1 MRYWLRL
8 RWQRLCREGAHFIKS
23 ETKNI
28 ELNVTFVK
36 ISMNAKLIC
45 ITVMSKRLVQMWM
58 EVLPVHVTSGITATV
73 LHVKIQMNVRHL
85 LILVI
90 HKLGAPTQT
99 EISLALVKRAFQ
111 AMVIIVL
118 ILTNA

>member
-8 RWQRLCREGAHFIKS
+8 CWQRLCREVAHFVKGKT
-23 ETKNI
+23 ENI

-45 ITVMSKRLVQMWM
+45 ITVMSKLLVQMWM
-58 EVLPVHVTSGITATV
+58 EVLPARVTSGITATV